1 MATFS
6 PSSLAD
12 ARLHVVTGKGGTGK
26 TTVAAALALT
36 LASRGKRV
44 LLAEVEG
51 RGGISQA
58 FDVPPLPEQDQLV
71 LKVSGG
77 GEVWGLAVDAKA
89 ALMEYLSIF
98 YRLGRAGTALERVGA
113 IDFATTIAPGIR
125 DVLLIGKVY
134 EAVGRRVEHGRGRS
148 SPGEGDRQWVYDA
161 VVLDAPP
168 TGRVARF
175 LNVNSEI
182 ADLARVGPIRGQ
194 ADGITRMLRSSAC
207 TVHITTLLEEM
218 PVQETVDA
226 AGDLTAIG
234 LSVGAIIVNQAREE
248 VLSPATAR
256 AVAGG
261 DIATHEVGAALRRH
275 HLPDDEATVNA
286 LLAQGQD
293 HLERIALEDR
303 ALETLGQLGH
313 PIVILPHIWG
323 DPDEGVV
330 RVLAQH
336 LAGQGALS

>member
-1 MATFS
+1 MASISS
-6 PSSLAD
+6 PSLAD

-36 LASRGKRV
+36 LASRGKRI

-58 FDVPPLPEQDQLV
+58 FDVPPLPEHDQLV
-71 LKVSGG
+71 LRVSGG

-98 YRLGRAGTALERVGA
+98 YRLGRAGTALEKVGA

-148 SPGEGDRQWVYDA
+148 TPGQGERQWVYDA

-194 ADGITRMLRSSAC
+194 ADGITRMLRSPAC

-226 AGDLTAIG
+226 AADLAAIG
-234 LSVGAIIVNQAREE
+234 LSVGAIMVNQAREE

-256 AVAGG
+256 AVATG
-261 DIATHEVGAALRRH
+261 DIDTHDVGTALRRH
-275 HLPDDEATVNA
+275 HLPDDEATLNA

-313 PIVILPHIWG
+313 PIIILPHVWG

-336 LAGQGALS
+336 LTRQGAWS